1 MSITEENQMRISAKS
16 FLLINILLT
25 AAFYVF
31 SFVALGGSVP
41 TIESTGTEVVAWFSE
56 NRTNARTY
64 AWASTFVSLGLMIF
78 AGQVSALLPAPHR
91 YVFFAGV
98 LGFAIT
104 AQVQAW
110 IWAGLAFHPNGLS
123 DETAR
128 VIFAIAAYWGPVV
141 NASTTAMAT
150 AVAVLGFGKEKTVP
164 SWLAWLSVV
173 FGLEQAIETVTVFGN
188 SGFIAPGGT
197 MNIYL
202 GGLLGFIW
210 VGGVVRWSMQKLDAT
225 HE

>member
-1 MSITEENQMRISAKS
+1 MRISAKR

-41 TIESTGTEVVAWFSE
+41 TIESTGAEIVAWFSE
-56 NRTNARTY
+56 NGTNARIY

-78 AGQVSALLPAPHR
+78 AGQTSSLFPAPHR

-110 IWAGLAFHPNGLS
+110 IWAGLAFHPGGLS
-123 DETAR
+123 EETAR
-128 VIFAIAAYWGPVV
+128 TIFAIAAYWGPVV
-141 NASTTAMAT
+141 NASTVAMAA
-150 AVAVLGFGKEKTVP
+150 AVAALGFGEKKTVP

-173 FGLEQAIETVTVFGN
+173 FGLEQAVETVTVFGH

-197 MNIYL
+197 VNIYL

-210 VGGVVRWSMQKLDAT
+210 VGGVVRWSMQKLDAS
-225 HE
+225 

>member
-1 MSITEENQMRISAKS
+1 MRITAGN

-25 AAFYVF
+25 CAFYVF
-31 SFVALGGSVP
+31 SFVALGSTVP
-41 TIESTGTEVVAWFSE
+41 TIESTGAEIVTWFSE
-56 NRTNARTY
+56 NGSQARTY

-98 LGFAIT
+98 YGFALT

-110 IWAGLAFHPNGLS
+110 IWAGLAYNPSGLS
-123 DETAR
+123 EGAAQ
-128 VIFAIAAYWGPVV
+128 VIFAIAAFWGPVV
-141 NASTTAMAT
+141 NASTTAMAG
-150 AVAVLGFGKEKTVP
+150 AIAVLGFGEHRIIP
-164 SWLAWLSVV
+164 PWLAWLSIV
-173 FGLEQAIETVTVFGN
+173 FGVEQTIETVTVFGH

-197 MNIYL
+197 MNVYL

-210 VGGVVRWSMQKLDAT
+210 VGGVVRWSMQKLKKA
-225 HE
+225 